1 MYGHHTQ
8 WPVKLNERGV
18 SFIAVVL
25 AAVSL
30 FGFCL
35 FVSGL
40 QGQTSPRSTPNVGE
54 KLAQRVARFDNHD
67 APLIPTLL
75 RVAAVY
81 SLPMG
86 IEKVTPNA
94 EYKPMEVTVVG
105 GTVAELL
112 NLCVRRVPGYT
123 WAVEDEA
130 VDVFGQRERRQ
141 PSNLFNLIV
150 PSFEAHNQ
158 TIDDLSGRLKQDV
171 IMEVLKPRGI
181 ISSDLGTPGLQK
193 RRLSVVAQRATVR
206 QLLNRLVALDGESV
220 WLARVP
226 PACVGHLPQAGLW
239 VIIPHSV
246 LDPSGLLDFGRCEPR

>member
-1 MYGHHTQ
+1 MT
-8 WPVKLNERGV
+8 
-18 SFIAVVL
+18 AVL
-25 AAVSL
+25 AAASL
-30 FGFCL
+30 VGFFL
-35 FVSGL
+35 WVSGL
-40 QGQTSPRSTPNVGE
+40 QGQTNPHSMPNVE
-54 KLAQRVARFDNHD
+54 KRLALRVAKFDNHG
-67 APLIPTLL
+67 APLITTLL

-86 IEKVTPNA
+86 VEKVAPDATD
-94 EYKPMEVTVVG
+94 KPMEVRVVG

-112 NLCVRRVPGYT
+112 DRCVRRVPGYR
-123 WAVEDEA
+123 WAVEDGA

-158 TIDDLSGRLKQDV
+158 TIDDLSDRLKQDV
-171 IMEVLKPRGI
+171 MMEVLKPKGV
-181 ISSDLGTPGLQK
+181 ISSHLGTPGLQRK
-193 RRLSVVAQRATVR
+193 RLSFVAQRATVR

-226 PACVGHLPQAGLW
+226 PTCLGHLPQAGLW

-246 LDPSGLLDFGRCEPR
+246 LNPRGLLDLSECKPR